1 MIKTIKRNLQ
11 LLIQINPIFKN
22 IDFWKKYVHFSI
34 VYEIKENLK
43 KEIKT
48 GTIIMNNQEQNE
60 MKYNNIVF
68 GQLFPL
74 ANNMIEFGL
83 DKEKIKEIIQEK
95 FESYRISED
104 LRKIILDIIEK

>member
-1 MIKTIKRNLQ
+1 M
-11 LLIQINPIFKN
+11 
-22 IDFWKKYVHFSI
+22 I
-34 VYEIKENLK
+34 VYEIKENVR
-43 KEIKT
+43 KEIKN
-48 GTIIMNNQEQNE
+48 GIIMMNNEEQNE
-60 MKYNNIVF
+60 NKYNNIVF
-68 GQLFPL
+68 GQLVPI